1 MDSAIRSS
9 LRESRIGFGMAAI
22 GRPGYITINHGI
34 DVEDPSFDA
43 MEQRAL
49 SFLSLT
55 LVGLR
60 NNVMPEVFSNENYNP
75 NNFTESLQLGCLYF

>member
-1 MDSAIRSS
+1 MGSAIRSS
-9 LRESRIGFGMAAI
+9 LRKSRLGFGMAAI

-49 SFLSLT
+49 LLSIELIKGALDT
-55 LVGLR
+55 L
-60 NNVMPEVFSNENYNP
+60 M
-75 NNFTESLQLGCLYF
+75 